1 MKTFYVYLVLLISLS
16 GCVSTIVVHPNYKNT
31 DYKGSSLLLR
41 MTDDTLGLD
50 YAGDLTNEFGSE
62 GVNDSI
68 KSFLTSE
75 LLKHLRDGSN
85 YKEIAFCTG
94 HDKLDMTKLAY
105 RYRKDGVR
113 IDSLEFFTPNT
124 TLTIFYRCNHDTSK
138 HFYKVVCK
146 NQFHYYWIFTST
158 FKTLKIEGRLIKV
171 RLLQVHLVCA
181 L

>member
-124 TLTIFYRCNHDTSK
+124 TLTDSTDVTMTLQNIFIKSYVKINFTTIGFLPVPSK
-138 HFYKVVCK
+138 PSK
-146 NQFHYYWIFTST
+146 SR
-158 FKTLKIEGRLIKV
+158 GD
-171 RLLQVHLVCA
+171 
-181 L
+181 

>member
-1 MKTFYVYLVLLISLS
+1 MYLVLLISLS

-124 TLTIFYRCNHDTSK
+124 TLTDSTDVTMTLQNIFIKSYVKINFTTIGFLPVPSK
-138 HFYKVVCK
+138 PSK
-146 NQFHYYWIFTST
+146 SR
-158 FKTLKIEGRLIKV
+158 GD
-171 RLLQVHLVCA
+171 
-181 L
+181 